1 MEDPGETVLMSQT
14 SLLRTF
20 VSSPQNPRVK
30 ALVRLRTRRERER
43 KATFL
48 VEGRR
53 EVRRALAWKSHM
65 VAVYCCPSLYVGE
78 SEEKLLA
85 EAAQAAEVVEMSES
99 AFRKVSY
106 RDRPEG
112 LLAVLRQPALP
123 LGALRMGADPLVLVV
138 ESVEKPGN
146 LGAMLR
152 TAEAAGADA
161 VVVADP
167 TTDVFNPNVVRASL
181 GSLFTVPL
189 AVADGDEALGWLREM
204 GLRVI
209 ATSPAAVEPCWKSD
223 LSGGAAVVIGAE
235 QHGLSGRW
243 LEGAD
248 QTVRIPM
255 SGTVDSLNAGS
266 AAAVLLFEARRQRSD
281 S

>member
-1 MEDPGETVLMSQT
+1 MSQT

-20 VSSPQNPRVK
+20 ISSPQNSRVK

-48 VEGRR
+48 VEGYR
-53 EVRRALAWKSHM
+53 ELRRALAWKGQIE
-65 VAVYCCPSLYVGE
+65 AVYCCPPLFLGDN
-78 SEEKLLA
+78 EEKLLS
-85 EAAQAAEVVEMSES
+85 EAAQAAEVVEMSEA
-99 AFRKVSY
+99 AFRKVAY

-112 LLAVLRQPALP
+112 LLAVLRQPSLP
-123 LGALRMGADPLVLVV
+123 LSRLRLGAEPLVLVV

-152 TAEAAGADA
+152 TAEAADADA

-167 TTDVFNPNVVRASL
+167 ATDVFNPNVVRASL

-189 AVADGDEALGWLREM
+189 AVAEGREALDWLRQSN
-204 GLRVI
+204 LRVI
-209 ATSPAAVEPCWKSD
+209 STSPAAREPCWKTD
-223 LSGGAAVVIGAE
+223 LSGRVAVVIGTE
-235 QHGLSGRW
+235 QYGLSDLW
-243 LEGAD
+243 LDGAD
-248 QTVRIPM
+248 HKVSIPM

-266 AAAVLLFEARRQRSD
+266 AAAVLLFEARRQRSEG
-281 S
+281 